1 MKTPCILSLLA
12 LPGMA
17 LLMGC
22 SQQATNDSEKAA
34 KSAANT
40 LADVAKTIQSV
51 SETADQVKDIGTRIK
66 NFKGVEIRSYAEW
79 EYKVVSLTGGVAE
92 SDLNEFGKE
101 GWELTTRQ
109 GDSLIFKRRKA
120 IIISDKP
127 KPQPEDNE
135 Q

>member
-1 MKTPCILSLLA
+1 
-12 LPGMA
+12 MA

-22 SQQATNDSEKAA
+22 SQQATNDSEEAA

>member
-1 MKTPCILSLLA
+1 MKMSCIISLLA
-12 LPGMA
+12 LPGVA
-17 LLMGC
+17 LHMGC
-22 SQQATNDSEKAA
+22 SQQATNDSEEAA

-51 SETADQVKDIGTRIK
+51 SKTADQVKEIGTRIK
-66 NFKGVEIRSYAEW
+66 NIKGVEVRSYAEW
-79 EYKVVSLTGGVAE
+79 EYKMVSLTGGVEE

-120 IIISDKP
+120 MIISDKP
-127 KPQPEDNE
+127 KPQPEEND
-135 Q
+135 